1 MQNNMQN
8 ILNNPAFVIH
18 LKNKSPERT
27 GFFTKNINN
36 AGFKNMSIFEGVDA
50 SNPNILEE
58 TMKQFPKIKFDKE
71 LSKGQIGCCLS
82 HFKVLLHIIQNNI
95 DIATI
100 FEDDVHF
107 HPNWTILSERYYEH
121 TPKNFDVIFIGNQ
134 INPKNPK
141 ISTASTFCTHAYI
154 VTLLGAKRLL
164 RALLTWDYQ
173 NFKYYQPGWD
183 LIGLYTIDIMIKNIQ
198 EKTLLKKI
206 KPFFTW
212 YCWNG
217 TYHSC
222 DYNRLPLRG
231 NDKRNTGLV
240 FQCDNFGST
249 IHNNTFHLCDYFEN
263 NVDILIN
270 YKPSKKV
277 LIYWVKYDEENTSGY
292 DVTEY
297 FIDYLNNYPTDIDY
311 LINQSEFKNKYNI
324 NSEFKHLKICYSYI
338 EL

>member
-1 MQNNMQN
+1 MQNV
-8 ILNNPAFVIH
+8 LNKPAFVIH
-18 LKNKSPERT
+18 LKNKSQERQH
-27 GFFTKNINN
+27 FFTKNINN
-36 AGFKNMSIFEGVDA
+36 AGFKDMNIFEAVDA
-50 SNPNILEE
+50 SDPSILEE

-107 HPNWTILSERYYEH
+107 HPNWSVLSERYYNH

-141 ISTASTFCTHAYI
+141 ISNSSTFCTHAYI

-173 NFKYYQPGWD
+173 NFKYYQPGRD

-198 EKTLLKKI
+198 EKTLLKKT

-217 TYHSC
+217 TYHPC
-222 DYNRLPLRG
+222 DYNILPLRG
-231 NDKRNTGLV
+231 YDVKNTGLV
-240 FQCDNFGST
+240 FQSDTFATTVG
-249 IHNNTFHLCDYFEN
+249 NNTFCNYFEN
-263 NVDILIN
+263 NTDIEIKNIPNQRLI
-270 YKPSKKV
+270 
-277 LIYWVKYDEENTSGY
+277 IYWAKYDQDNTDGF
-292 DVTEY
+292 DVTEN
-297 FIDYLNNYPTDIDY
+297 FIDYLTNYPSDNDC
-311 LINQSEFKNKYNI
+311 LINQIEFKNKYNI
-324 NSEFKHLKICYSYI
+324 TSEFKHLKICCNYI
-338 EL
+338 DQ